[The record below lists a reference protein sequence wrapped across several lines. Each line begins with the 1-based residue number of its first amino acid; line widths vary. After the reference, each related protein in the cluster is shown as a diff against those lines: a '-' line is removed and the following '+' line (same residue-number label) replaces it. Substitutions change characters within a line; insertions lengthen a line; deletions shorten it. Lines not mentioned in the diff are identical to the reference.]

1 MLMENSRIQVVPITR
16 DNMLSFYIK
25 AGEFLLGNAILTLC
39 FAVMVISEIFLIYLM
54 IAKSANIPLLIPAFT
69 LLVIAII
76 ARICLWYF
84 FGKELIEVR
93 GNCLYVKRSY
103 GLYTS
108 KEKYIS
114 LDGLASGEIDLYVNK
129 SDNWSWNNMEEK
141 GIFRF
146 VKDREILN
154 FGIKLNDNE
163 YEMLLFQLN
172 KLLNK
177 YKKTPVQPPPI
188 ASELSTPL
196 PSLDIQL
203 NGKHIEKLNAFF
215 NKSYDL
221 PALPTG
227 QAGGQEGIKD
237 EKEDKKSKT
246 QKTSSKG

>member
-1 MLMENSRIQVVPITR
+1 
-16 DNMLSFYIK
+16 
-25 AGEFLLGNAILTLC
+25 
-39 FAVMVISEIFLIYLM
+39 
-54 IAKSANIPLLIPAFT
+54 
-69 LLVIAII
+69 
-76 ARICLWYF
+76 
-84 FGKELIEVR
+84 
-93 GNCLYVKRSY
+93 
-103 GLYTS
+103 
-108 KEKYIS
+108 
-114 LDGLASGEIDLYVNK
+114 
-129 SDNWSWNNMEEK
+129 MEEK

-221 PALPTG
+221 PAS
-227 QAGGQEGIKD
+227 QEGIKD

>member
-25 AGEFLLGNAILTLC
+25 AGKFLLGNAILTLC
-39 FAVMVISEIFLIYLM
+39 LAVVVLSEIFLMYLL
-54 IAKSANIPLLIPAFT
+54 IAKSVNIPLLIPAFT

-129 SDNWSWNNMEEK
+129 SDNWNWNNMEEK

-221 PALPTG
+221 PAS
-227 QAGGQEGIKD
+227 QEGIKD

-246 QKTSSKG
+246 QKTSAKG